1 MTSDVEVSGPHYQI
15 DAELKNVIKY
25 LENEGKH
32 KLASDLKKFEKS
44 QANVR
49 F

>member
-1 MTSDVEVSGPHYQI
+1 MTSDVEVSGPHNQI